1 MKRKFRDPKRVE
13 KDVKKEVKR
22 DRKVIGAD
30 NADAVREAIKT
41 PAAVRKAEAS
51 LPSAPLSSVD
61 TKSAT
66 KPLPKAGGEKSFSQA
81 FREARSGG
89 AKTFMWRGK
98 SYTTQMKGEAPKRT
112 VSAAKK
118 PAAPAAKPAPAP
130 AKATPAPAK
139 AAPPAAK
146 ATPAKPAQRG
156 PVRDYGRAAS
166 NASLTPR
173 PDPAKTA
180 AAKEAAGKGQS
191 PTFRRDVG
199 TQKPSRFLP
208 GGKINPAALNPDGTF
223 KYAKGGSI
231 DGCAMRGKTKAR
243 KR

>member
-13 KDVKKEVKR
+13 KDVRKEVKR

-30 NADAVREAIKT
+30 KAGAVRDAIKT
-41 PAAVRKAEAS
+41 PAAVRKAEAN

-61 TKSAT
+61 TKSAA

-112 VSAAKK
+112 VSATKK
-118 PAAPAAKPAPAP
+118 PAAPAAKAV
-130 AKATPAPAK
+130 PAPAK

-146 ATPAKPAQRG
+146 AALAKPAQRG
-156 PVRDYGRAAS
+156 PVHNYGRAAG

-173 PDPAKTA
+173 PDPAKSA
-180 AAKEAAGKGQS
+180 AAKEAVGKGQS

>member
-13 KDVKKEVKR
+13 KDVRKEVKR
-22 DRKVIGAD
+22 DRKTIGAD
-30 NADAVREAIKT
+30 KADAVREAVKT

-51 LPSAPLSSVD
+51 LPSTPLSSVD
-61 TKSAT
+61 TKSAA

-118 PAAPAAKPAPAP
+118 PAAPAARAA
-130 AKATPAPAK
+130 PAPAK

-146 ATPAKPAQRG
+146 AAPAKPAQRG
-156 PVRDYGRAAS
+156 PVRDYGRAAG

-173 PDPAKTA
+173 PDPAKSA
-180 AAKEAAGKGQS
+180 AAKEASGKGQS
-191 PTFRRDVG
+191 PTFRRDAV

-208 GGKINPAALNPDGTF
+208 SGKINPAALNPDGTF

-231 DGCAMRGKTKAR
+231 DGCAVRGKTKAG